1 MDIEMSELTIKL
13 FYNCTILTVDKIDS
27 KAEAMAIFKDKI
39 LAIGKETEVHNE
51 TYKFKENFKRDLNKI
66 IRVVEIDLGG
76 ACIIPGFIDAH
87 MHPVV
92 AIYFKTQLNLK
103 SVKNYLELEAIIKR
117 EDKIKEENEWILGY
131 DLMEQR
137 FENPDERNFP
147 DRYKLDDLCP
157 NRPIIILRYD
167 GHICSV
173 NSIALEKIGIT
184 KENVKEFTPDSGEIQ
199 LDAERIP
206 TGVFTEGAT
215 SFALENAVMPSR
227 ERFLEAGK
235 KFSDD
240 LASFGITTCGIIIQL
255 GDMGIAGKIGRVELP
270 FIKYMIKEK
279 AIEQDFV
286 FYLVTDK
293 PKKINRVKRSF
304 SELFGEDKKFTIGGL
319 KLWADGSFGA
329 STAYMFEPFT
339 DSPEGK
345 RGLMILEKDRL
356 YELFN
361 EAYKLGFHIACH
373 AIGDRANRIVVDV
386 FRDVLSENER
396 KELVRCR
403 IEHGSLLNEK
413 ILLDA
418 ADLGLIFVCQPSFI
432 NSEYT
437 WLDKR
442 LGPERIKY
450 VYPFRSIIDSGIVLA
465 GASDAP
471 IESANVLKAFHACV
485 TRNGFVPEQT
495 ISVSETLRMFTYNAA
510 YALGQENIKGSL
522 EIGKLADFVILDQ
535 NIMTYPIDKLTDIN
549 IMATYHR
556 GIQIFPLE

>member
-1 MDIEMSELTIKL
+1 MSDPTTTI
-13 FYNCTILTVDKIDS
+13 FYNCDIFTVDKNNT
-27 KAEAMAIFKDKI
+27 KVEAMAIFNEKI
-39 LAIGKETEVHNE
+39 LAIGSEKKVRGELNN
-51 TYKFKENFKRDLNKI
+51 FIENSENKI
-66 IRVVEIDLGG
+66 KLQNIDLGG
-76 ACIIPGFIDAH
+76 ACIVPGFIDAH
-87 MHPVV
+87 MHPVI
-92 AIYFKTQLNLK
+92 AIYFKTQLNLLNVK
-103 SVKNYLELEAIIKR
+103 SYSELETILKR
-117 EDKIKEENEWILGY
+117 EDRNKEENEWILGY
-131 DLMEQR
+131 NLIEEK
-137 FENPDERNFP
+137 FEDPDERYFP
-147 DRYKLDDLCP
+147 DNYKLDMLCST
-157 NRPIIILRYD
+157 RPIIILRYD

-184 KENVKEFTPDSGEIQ
+184 KENIKEFIPESGEIQ
-199 LDAERIP
+199 KDAEGIP
-206 TGVFTEGAT
+206 TGVFTEEAT
-215 SFALENAVMPSR
+215 AFALENVAMPSR

-235 KFSDD
+235 NFSYE

-255 GDMGIAGKIGRVELP
+255 GEMGIAGKIGRLELP
-270 FIKYMIKEK
+270 FIKYMITEGV
-279 AIEQDFV
+279 IEQDFV
-286 FYLVTDK
+286 FYLATDK
-293 PKKINRVKRSF
+293 PKKINRIKRSLH
-304 SELFGEDKKFTIGGL
+304 ELFGEDKRFTIGGL

-329 STAYMFEPFT
+329 VTACMFEPFT
-339 DSPEGK
+339 DSPERKTGFM
-345 RGLMILEKDRL
+345 MIEKDKL

-386 FRDVLSENER
+386 FRDVLNKNE
-396 KELVRCR
+396 KNELVRCR
-403 IEHGSLLNEK
+403 IEHASLLNEK

-485 TRNGFVPEQT
+485 TRNDFVPEQA

-535 NIMTYPIDKLTDIN
+535 NILTHPLDKLININ